1 MREATSKA
9 ENPGFTLKKRR
20 SKRHPPIKVS
30 DLDFADDIAL
40 TLNTLEEAQNLLFEV
55 EIAAGNVGLHLNA
68 KKTEI
73 ITYNQP
79 ITEIKSVSN
88 EKIKN
93 VEDFKYLGSWID
105 NTQKDIK
112 VRIAQAWVACNKL
125 IKIWKSNLN
134 RNLKVRLFV
143 TTVESVLLYGCESWA
158 LNKTTTKQIDGAY
171 TRLLRSALNVS
182 WRDHITNLRLY
193 GSLPKVTSK
202 IKVRRMRLAGH
213 CHRHDDEIASMLV
226 LWQPDSGQANRGRR
240 RTTLVDTLLDDI
252 GCTTTGELSNL
263 MMDRDGWKARIHE
276 VRAGARQR

>member
-1 MREATSKA
+1 MYLNTRAKVQSPDGEKEEFDILAGVLQGDTFAPYLFTIVLDYVMREATSKA

-20 SKRHPPIKVS
+20 SKRHPPIEVS

-240 RTTLVDTLLDDI
+240 
-252 GCTTTGELSNL
+252 
-263 MMDRDGWKARIHE
+263 
-276 VRAGARQR
+276 